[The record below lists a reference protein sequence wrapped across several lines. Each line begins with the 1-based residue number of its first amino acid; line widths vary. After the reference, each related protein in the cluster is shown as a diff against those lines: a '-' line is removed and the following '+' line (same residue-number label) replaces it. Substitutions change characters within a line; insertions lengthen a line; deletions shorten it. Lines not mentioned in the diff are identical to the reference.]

1 MKTHRFTINVP
12 NPTDASAVVNLSLEP
27 DSVVGLKPPLDVP
40 RAAIKVTKAF
50 LSLEPCAQEGPSKLK
65 LTLKPYASVDV
76 HVTAVTS
83 DPADRR
89 AGGAAAIQ
97 VVDRRGGRI
106 VGGAMFV
113 CVDGR
118 AGMSPGRFLATKKP
132 CPVTLAQNPYGVPLD
147 GHPLKAII
155 KMLPL
160 AQTFTLVAPIT
171 NPRATT
177 LQEVTVYLEH
187 LGRTGATFVPGRWNV
202 GALDPGQIFYATW
215 TVTSGSMPGN
225 FEASVVVESRN
236 ADPTRLMV
244 PVRMSEERPSPV
256 RHRRG

>member
-1 MKTHRFTINVP
+1 MKTHRFTITVP

-27 DSVVGLKPPLDVP
+27 DSVAGLKPPLDVP

-65 LTLKPYASVDV
+65 LTLKARTSVDV
-76 HVTAVTS
+76 HVTAITS

-89 AGGAAAIQ
+89 IGGTSAIQ
-97 VVDRRGGRI
+97 VVDRRGGKV

-113 CVDGR
+113 CVDGP
-118 AGMSPGRFLATKKP
+118 AAMSPGKFLATKKP
-132 CPVTLAQNPYGVPLD
+132 CPVTMAKNPYGVPLD

-155 KMLPL
+155 KTLPL
-160 AQTFTLVAPIT
+160 AQTFTLVVPIT

-177 LQEVTVYLEH
+177 LRDVTAYLEH

-202 GALDPGQIFYATW
+202 GALEPGQVFYATW
-215 TVTSGSMPGN
+215 TVTSGSRPGN

-244 PVRMSEERPSPV
+244 PVRMSEERPAPN
-256 RHRRG
+256 R